1 MVIAECMH
9 SARCP
14 STRSLEKVYQ
24 ESDFSFEV
32 NGDSRGING
41 MLP

>member
-1 MVIAECMH
+1 MIAECMH
-9 SARCP
+9 SARCS

-24 ESDFSFEV
+24 ESDFSFEL
-32 NGDSRGING
+32 NGDSRGINV